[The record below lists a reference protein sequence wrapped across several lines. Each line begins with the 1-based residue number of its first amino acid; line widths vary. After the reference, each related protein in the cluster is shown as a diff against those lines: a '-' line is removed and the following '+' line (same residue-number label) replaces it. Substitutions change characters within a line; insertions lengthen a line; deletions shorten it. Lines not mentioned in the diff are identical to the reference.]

1 MGFTKEY
8 RASVE
13 EKLTAVT
20 MIQTKAMF
28 GGVGI
33 YTEGLIF
40 ALIGEDKLYFK
51 VDDSNRTDFEE
62 KGMGPFYP
70 FDSPTPMGYWELPGG
85 VLENPNDLKVW
96 IDKAVA
102 VAKAASLKKKP
113 RVKRG

>member
-1 MGFTKEY
+1 MKISKLLTGLGLCV
-8 RASVE
+8 ASSPRRVPVPWLHE
-13 EKLTAVT
+13 
-20 MIQTKAMF
+20 
-28 GGVGI
+28 
-33 YTEGLIF
+33 
-40 ALIGEDKLYFK
+40 
-51 VDDSNRTDFEE
+51 SPNRTDYEE

-102 VAKAASLKKKP
+102 VATAASLKKKP